1 MEESFEQGLSSDSAH
16 SKFSTPKETTA
27 YQLDLE
33 NLDSSKDSIKGSI
46 KSSGKGSI
54 KSNKDEQPSQP
65 QQPNKA
71 DQPPEE
77 PTTSAYSSLNKQ
89 YTKHC
94 TEECTKQDCA
104 HTIRYSESYE
114 RILKIISNY
123 NSKQNKTK
131 DGNDL
136 AEEDE
141 EDEENDEEEEEP
153 DGEEEDEGENDEE
166 QTDNEA
172 YKNDLH
178 NEHQR
183 DFQNEFKQLYS
194 STNQNIYRLNEFFK
208 EELTKSLDPT
218 MNNEQYVYRSLSETN
233 LNYSLDYPP
242 NNRHR
247 DSFQVGAAADSKLRN
262 RTFSSDTINNQ
273 LRSIEKDLA
282 TSNPDNLPI
291 KGGIDGRNVRTF
303 DEMLSHK
310 LSDDYAN
317 LPAILFKSE
326 NPTKRPFLRKGD
338 GLKRFEGRSTSEPR
352 GKLCRLRNQKLR
364 QLKQQSVEKRVSK
377 KRTDSNRKLPDPK
390 RIDYLAQP
398 KCWANR
404 ELGELDKENEMK
416 LNQLMSKTPDHLHR
430 EYVTSNLSEKSA
442 FRDLNYVE
450 RKPKRKT
457 NLPSKEA
464 KETLKVKNKKATPD
478 NEQKPKKAKVH
489 LVSKISVNKSQ
500 DYQGKRQAT
509 SDLVVEKEWDKKV
522 GLIVV

>member
-1 MEESFEQGLSSDSAH
+1 MEESFEQGLSSDSAQ

-33 NLDSSKDSIKGSI
+33 NLDSSKDSIKGSS
-46 KSSGKGSI
+46 KSSA
-54 KSNKDEQPSQP
+54 KDEP
-65 QQPNKA
+65 QQQQQQQQPNNKA
-71 DQPPEE
+71 DQSGEE
-77 PTTSAYSSLNKQ
+77 PATSAYSSLNKQ

-94 TEECTKQDCA
+94 TEECTKQECA

-123 NSKQNKTK
+123 NSKLNKSK

-141 EDEENDEEEEEP
+141 EELDEENEEP
-153 DGEEEDEGENDEE
+153 DGEEEEEEENEE

-172 YKNDLH
+172 YENDLR
-178 NEHQR
+178 NEHNR

-242 NNRHR
+242 NQRQR
-247 DSFQVGAAADSKLRN
+247 DSPQDNADSKLRN

-273 LRSIEKDLA
+273 LKSIEKDLA
-282 TSNPDNLPI
+282 IRNLDNLPV
-291 KGGIDGRNVRTF
+291 KGGVDGRNVRTF

-310 LSDDYAN
+310 LSDDYSN
-317 LPAILFKSE
+317 LPSILFRFE
-326 NPTKRPFLRKGD
+326 NPTKRPYLRKGD
-338 GLKRFEGRSTSEPR
+338 GLKRYQYRSTSEPR
-352 GKLCRLRNQKLR
+352 GKLCRIRNQKLS

-377 KRTDSNRKLPDPK
+377 KRADPNRKLPDPK

-416 LNQLMSKTPDHLHR
+416 LNQQMSKTPDHLHR
-430 EYVTSNLSEKSA
+430 EYMTSNLSDK
-442 FRDLNYVE
+442 FKDIDYVE
-450 RKPKRKT
+450 RKSKSKT
-457 NLPSKEA
+457 NLPGKAA
-464 KETLKVKNKKATPD
+464 KENVKNKKATPD
-478 NEQKPKKAKVH
+478 NDQKPKKAKVH

-500 DYQGKRQAT
+500 DYQGKRCQA

-522 GLIVV
+522 